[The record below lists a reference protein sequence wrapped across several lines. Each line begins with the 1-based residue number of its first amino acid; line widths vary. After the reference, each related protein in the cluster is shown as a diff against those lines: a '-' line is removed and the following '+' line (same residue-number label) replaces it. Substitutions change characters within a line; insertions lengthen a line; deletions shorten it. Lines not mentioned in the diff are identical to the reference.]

1 MCRDERQRTDYGHR
15 KWFAIGLLSVALT
28 LVAACAAAPFTLGFV
43 AAVGGLQTFKA
54 LYGQQ
59 PNLLQTGAL
68 ITLLDQQPGIREKF
82 IARKMSLVC
91 HFDLQSLKGNR

>member
-1 MCRDERQRTDYGHR
+1 M
-15 KWFAIGLLSVALT
+15 WPLSV
-28 LVAACAAAPFTLGFV
+28 
-43 AAVGGLQTFKA
+43 GLQTFQT

-91 HFDLQSLKGNR
+91 HFDLLSLKGNR

>member
-43 AAVGGLQTFKA
+43 AAVGGFA
-54 LYGQQ
+54 
-59 PNLLQTGAL
+59 
-68 ITLLDQQPGIREKF
+68 
-82 IARKMSLVC
+82 
-91 HFDLQSLKGNR
+91 DLQRLI